1 MGRRRFLQSGYF
13 VLIRGVK
20 STVQSPT
27 EARKRSNGQGT
38 GKPAERWLRE
48 DCHGRLYRSKSELY
62 LAGRYNLLRTH
73 DWGQRP
79 RERGAAQ
86 RESHCQ
92 WADGVRDGKSYNFLS
107 RVTYFSQSLCS
118 FNQRRTLKTTK
129 NSDRDG
135 GQQEN
140 HVADSIFA
148 MNAAHGHH
156 GDLGG
161 HDR

>member
-1 MGRRRFLQSGYF
+1 MSCTSLVDIFIAHATGASG
-13 VLIRGVK
+13 
-20 STVQSPT
+20 S
-27 EARKRSNGQGT
+27 
-38 GKPAERWLRE
+38 
-48 DCHGRLYRSKSELY
+48 
-62 LAGRYNLLRTH
+62 
-73 DWGQRP
+73 
-79 RERGAAQ
+79 ERGAAQ

-140 HVADSIFA
+140 HVADSIYA

-161 HDR
+161 HDRSRESFPRCAVRAI

>member
-1 MGRRRFLQSGYF
+1 MR
-13 VLIRGVK
+13 I
-20 STVQSPT
+20 
-27 EARKRSNGQGT
+27 ARKMSTMKIRDEEKYKGGREGQGT